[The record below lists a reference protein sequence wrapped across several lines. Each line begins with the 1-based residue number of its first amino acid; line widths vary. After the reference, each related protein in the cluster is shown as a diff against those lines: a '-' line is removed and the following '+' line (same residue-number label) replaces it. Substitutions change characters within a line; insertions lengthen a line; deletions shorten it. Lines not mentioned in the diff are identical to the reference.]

1 MLEKP
6 LHSGG
11 EAGSSLT
18 FKASLD
24 YMPKTLPQKKEGK
37 KRGGGEREET
47 KEKKIPPPDSSNPAH
62 CLESYYT
69 NILNYVQLCKIATH
83 KYNVKP
89 SVVVLAS
96 NPSI

>member
-37 KRGGGEREET
+37 KGGGE
-47 KEKKIPPPDSSNPAH
+47 KEKKQRKKKSLLLIPPILPTAWNH
-62 CLESYYT
+62 IILIYLTMFSYA
-69 NILNYVQLCKIATH
+69 K
-83 KYNVKP
+83 
-89 SVVVLAS
+89 
-96 NPSI
+96 